1 MSVSPVRLDID
12 LWLFDLDGVLVD
24 TTRCHRRA
32 YEELWRQVGVNGP
45 PYDRIA
51 GRRTH
56 DVVFEVTAGLAP
68 TPDQVREWTRFKQQ
82 WARDCLAREDIAFPD
97 SADCIRALTRHGSTL
112 ALGTGASRA
121 TTDAVLARYGWSESF
136 AVTVTADDVDQGKPE
151 PDVYVA
157 AMQQSGSAPRRT
169 LVIEDSEAGL
179 AAAVASGAYTASV
192 RSGLVVSSERFV
204 GSFPDLVALMAA
216 FGPDRE

>member
-32 YEELWRQVGVNGP
+32 YEELWRHVGVSGP
-45 PYDRIA
+45 SYDRIA
-51 GRRTH
+51 GRRTG
-56 DVVFEVTAGLAP
+56 DVVVEVTTSLAP
-68 TPDQVREWTRFKQQ
+68 TPTKLREWTMFKQQ
-82 WARDCLAREDIAFPD
+82 WARDCLTREDIAFPD
-97 SADCIRALTRHGSTL
+97 SADCIRVLKERGTL

-121 TTDAVLARYGWSESF
+121 TTDVVLARYGWSESF
-136 AVTVTADDVDQGKPE
+136 AVTVTADDVRQGKPE

-157 AMQQSGSAPRRT
+157 AMQQSGFSPRRT

-179 AAAVASGAYTASV
+179 AAAIASGAYAASV
-192 RSGLVVSSERFV
+192 RSGLVVPSEQFV
-204 GSFPDLVALMAA
+204 GSFPDLLALMTA

>member
-1 MSVSPVRLDID
+1 VSVSPVRLDVD

-32 YEELWRQVGVNGP
+32 FEELWRHVGVNGP

-51 GRRTH
+51 GRRTKE
-56 DVVFEVTAGLAP
+56 VVIEGTAALAP
-68 TPDQVREWTRFKQQ
+68 TPDQLREWTQFKQQ
-82 WARDCLAREDIAFPD
+82 RARDCLARDDIAFPD
-97 SADCIRALTRHGSTL
+97 SADCLRALSRHGTTL

-136 AVTVTADDVDQGKPE
+136 AATVTADDVSQGKPE

-157 AMQQSGSAPRRT
+157 AMKQSGSAPRRT

-179 AAAVASGAYTASV
+179 AAAIASGAYVASV
-192 RSGLVVSSERFV
+192 RSGRVVSSERFV
-204 GSFPDLVALMAA
+204 GSFPDLVALRATFA
-216 FGPDRE
+216 PDRE